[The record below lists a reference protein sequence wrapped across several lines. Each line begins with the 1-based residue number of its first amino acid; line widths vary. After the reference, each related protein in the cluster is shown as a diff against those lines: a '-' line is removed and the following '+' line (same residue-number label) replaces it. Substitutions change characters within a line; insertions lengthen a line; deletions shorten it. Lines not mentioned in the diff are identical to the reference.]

1 MYPSFNIQNVT
12 FNTILLYKLVAVLYF
27 VCFGLYVLFSR
38 QPDYLDGEFTPAT
51 IHFTADS
58 MGKVQPMAVFT
69 FTRTD
74 TVKVPAG
81 YVFRSLK
88 EGQRVQVIYEA
99 ARPQHA
105 QVYAWWGYWF
115 TWGECLASVILLL
128 ALFQIA
134 VQVTNKPTP
143 EALLEEQAMS
153 QPQYKR
159 KYKE

>member
-1 MYPSFNIQNVT
+1 M
-12 FNTILLYKLVAVLYF
+12 YKLVAVLYF

-38 QPDYLDGEFTPAT
+38 QPDYFDGEFFPAT

-58 MGKVQPMAVFT
+58 TGKVQPMAVFT
-69 FTRTD
+69 FTHTD
-74 TVKVPAG
+74 TIKVPAG

-88 EGQRVQVIYEA
+88 EGQRVRVIYET

-115 TWGECLASVILLL
+115 TWGECIFSIILLL

-134 VQVTNKPTP
+134 VQVTNKPTA
-143 EALLEEQAMS
+143 EALREEQAMNE
-153 QPQYKR
+153 PQYKR
-159 KYKE
+159 KYKD